1 MENIEASFPSIR
13 EELDKWA
20 WKDIYNMD
28 ETGLFYQMQ
37 DDNSLATKQL
47 EGQKQNK
54 ERITIVICC
63 NGDGS
68 NKLPLWVIVSPSA
81 LASRKSSKYPKP
93 CKQFVLYYHDILFG
107 RTRNILSNSTSYR
120 ITNAT
125 NYQFRSLII
134 FDDPIT
140 KDENLL
146 SPPVAAA
153 QGLSVYDMRT
163 DYSTLFAFSL
173 IFNSTEHKGTIN
185 IMGSDPLGAPTR
197 DLSVVGGT
205 GDFFMARG
213 IVTFTTEAVE
223 SIEYFRIKMDIKLYE
238 CY

>member
-1 MENIEASFPSIR
+1 M
-13 EELDKWA
+13 K
-20 WKDIYNMD
+20 
-28 ETGLFYQMQ
+28 GLVVMAFCFF
-37 DDNSLATKQL
+37 LLLVA
-47 EGQKQNK
+47 
-54 ERITIVICC
+54 
-63 NGDGS
+63 
-68 NKLPLWVIVSPSA
+68 SPSA

-93 CKQFVLYYHDILFG
+93 CKQIVLYYHDILFG

-125 NYQFRSLII
+125 NLGNYQFGSLII

-140 KDENLL
+140 KDENLR

-153 QGLSVYDMRT
+153 QGMYVYDMRT
-163 DYSTLFAFSL
+163 DYSTFFAFSL

-213 IVTFTTEAVE
+213 IVTFTTEAIE
-223 SIEYFRIKMDIKLYE
+223 SIEYFRLKMDIKLYE